1 MFSYISGININ
12 SMLKGS
18 ILALF
23 LISFLMI
30 FALRSFRL
38 GMISFIP
45 NLLPAIVAFG
55 VWAVIDG
62 TVNMGLSIVI
72 GMTMG
77 IVVDDSIHFLSK
89 YRRARLEKG
98 MDAEDAVRY
107 AYSTV
112 GRALVVT
119 SIILVAGFGILST
132 SAFGMNSDMGM
143 MTAITIALAL
153 AIDLFVL
160 PPILIWLDGK
170 AVKSNAE
177 SFTNETRARQ
187 LEPSLATVS
196 SDGQTSTS

>member
-1 MFSYISGININ
+1 
-12 SMLKGS
+12 
-18 ILALF
+18 
-23 LISFLMI
+23 
-30 FALRSFRL
+30 
-38 GMISFIP
+38 MISFIP

-62 TVNMGLSIVI
+62 TVNIGLSIVI

-119 SIILVAGFGILST
+119 SIILVAGFGVLST
-132 SAFGMNSDMGM
+132 SAFGMNSAMGM

-153 AIDLFVL
+153 AIASQRL
-160 PPILIWLDGK
+160 
-170 AVKSNAE
+170 
-177 SFTNETRARQ
+177 
-187 LEPSLATVS
+187 
-196 SDGQTSTS
+196 